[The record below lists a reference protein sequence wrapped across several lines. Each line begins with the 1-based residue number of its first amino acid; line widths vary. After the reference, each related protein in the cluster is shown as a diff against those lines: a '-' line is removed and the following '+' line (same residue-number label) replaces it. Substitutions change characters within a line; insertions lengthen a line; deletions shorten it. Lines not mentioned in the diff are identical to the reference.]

1 MTNSKS
7 MSKSSTSMSKSNA
20 GPNPW
25 AVAGL
30 AALGGAGVAAAG
42 VGIYHHVHGKSLA
55 NSDNIAG
62 GEALIAQM
70 QAAAGQQ

>member
-1 MTNSKS
+1 MASNS
-7 MSKSSTSMSKSNA
+7 MSKSTSMSKQQNS

-42 VGIYHHVHGKSLA
+42 VGIYHHVHGKNMA
-55 NSDNIAG
+55 NSDNIAM
-62 GEALIAQM
+62 GEEMIRIMQEQNAQ
-70 QAAAGQQ
+70 

>member
-1 MTNSKS
+1 MASKS
-7 MSKSSTSMSKSNA
+7 MSKSTSMSKQQS

-30 AALGGAGVAAAG
+30 AALGGGVVAATG
-42 VGIYHHVHGKSLA
+42 VGIYHHVHGKDLA

-62 GEALIAQM
+62 GEALIAQL
-70 QAAAGQQ
+70 QAAQAGQQ

>member
-1 MTNSKS
+1 MANSTS
-7 MSKSSTSMSKSNA
+7 MSKSSTSMSKQQS

-42 VGIYHHVHGKSLA
+42 VGIYHHVHGKNMAST
-55 NSDNIAG
+55 DNIAM
-62 GEALIAQM
+62 GEEMIRIM
-70 QAAAGQQ
+70 QEQNAG